1 MIKILKQGNI
11 GQIECGNCKALLQYQ
26 DTDVRHMGFT
36 IQGEDFCNKY
46 VVRNFIICP
55 QCQKRIDLGTT
66 E

>member
-55 QCQKRIDLGTT
+55 Q
-66 E
+66 